1 MFEGVDK
8 MSVLMCFIPACFF
21 NAFYVSRNKLMRAS
35 KERPQT
41 NCSIFNKINLKCK
54 GRSEIK
60 KTIQLLR
67 YMGNLQTNINF
78 IRTSIESL

>member
-35 KERPQT
+35 KERPET
-41 NCSIFNKINLKCK
+41 NCSIFNKINLKC
-54 GRSEIK
+54 
-60 KTIQLLR
+60 
-67 YMGNLQTNINF
+67 
-78 IRTSIESL
+78 

>member
-1 MFEGVDK
+1 MFEKGVDK

-21 NAFYVSRNKLMRAS
+21 NAFYISRNKLMRAS

-41 NCSIFNKINLKCK
+41 NCSIFNKIVLKCK

-60 KTIQLLR
+60 NNSVVALHGKSPNQ
-67 YMGNLQTNINF
+67 Y
-78 IRTSIESL
+78 

>member
-1 MFEGVDK
+1 MFVGVDK

-21 NAFYVSRNKLMRAS
+21 NAFYISRNKLMRAS

-60 KTIQLLR
+60 KKFSCCVAWEISKPTLIL
-67 YMGNLQTNINF
+67 
-78 IRTSIESL
+78 